1 MFRARVVGAATALG
15 FAVVIGGCTDPTA
28 TRTEPVIVGAVS
40 VRAASTSGV
49 TVTGAIPSDGLQA
62 TTLDVTVNGSGFD
75 KGSSATFPL
84 NGVVDPR
91 VNVNST
97 RYINSTQLVANVT
110 IAPDAPSV
118 KYDVAVTTAS
128 GKKGIGTELFTVD
141 HPPADPAIAYRTQVK
156 QGLSETYFLAVMNAD
171 GTNQTTFGSA
181 SMAPHPAWSPDGH
194 SIAYHITTY
203 DINRVDVSIVN
214 GVPQAS
220 AAVALPIT
228 HQAFDIAWS
237 PDPANPQIAY
247 SESPVNLN
255 DPVGVY
261 LIPASPVSPFTET
274 RIYQGPANNRMIWI
288 AWSPQA
294 TRIGLVQRSTAA
306 MVDTLFI
313 IDVAS
318 RTATFVREFKRG
330 VMGLSW
336 SRTAPDRLALAYP
349 NPDNSLHPAF
359 LDLTTNTLTDAPTG
373 PGAKWSPDD
382 SHLVFVM
389 PTQSGLN
396 PIYTVNLGTGVQS
409 RLTTDGFEPE
419 WRRNP

>member
-1 MFRARVVGAATALG
+1 MFRSRMVVAAIAFGIAVVVGD
-15 FAVVIGGCTDPTA
+15 CTDPTA
-28 TRTEPVIVGAVS
+28 TRTEPVIVGGVS
-40 VRAASTSGV
+40 LRAASTSGV
-49 TVTGAIPSDGLQA
+49 TVTSAVPSNGLAA
-62 TTLDVTVNGSGFD
+62 TTVDVTINGSGFD
-75 KGSSATFPL
+75 KGSTATFPL

-97 RYINSTQLVANVT
+97 RYIKSTQLVANVT
-110 IAPDAPSV
+110 IAPDAPAV
-118 KYDVAVTTAS
+118 AYDVDVTTAS
-128 GKKGIGTELFTVD
+128 GKKGIGTEMFTVKV
-141 HPPADPAIAYRTQVK
+141 PPPDPAIAYRTQVT

-181 SMAPHPAWSPDGH
+181 SNAPHPAWSPDGR
-194 SIAYHITTY
+194 SIAYHVSTY

-214 GVPQAS
+214 GVPQATAPVS
-220 AAVALPIT
+220 LPIT
-228 HQAFDIAWS
+228 HLAFDIAWS
-237 PDPANPQIAY
+237 PDATNPQIAY
-247 SESPVNLN
+247 SESPAVLN

-288 AWSPQA
+288 AWNPQA
-294 TRIGLVQRSTAA
+294 TRIALIQRSTTA

-318 RTATFVREFKRG
+318 KTASFVREFKRG
-330 VMGLSW
+330 VNGLSW
-336 SRTAPDRLALAYP
+336 SRTAPDRLALTYP
-349 NPDNSLHPAF
+349 NPDNTNHPAI
-359 LDLTTNTLTDAPTG
+359 LDLTTNTLSDASSG

-382 SHLVFVM
+382 SRLVFVS
-389 PTQSGLN
+389 PTPSGTN
-396 PIYTVNLGTGVQS
+396 PIYTVVLSTGVQT